1 MVLIVINREDKK
13 QKKFKKFSK
22 INLFMYLCLNFLVL
36 SNIIC
41 DAYDFFYKSERR
53 YIGIMHETLRMTDGE
68 IKHIKKIDY

>member
-1 MVLIVINREDKK
+1 
-13 QKKFKKFSK
+13 
-22 INLFMYLCLNFLVL
+22 MYLCLNFLVL